1 MLVMIVPNQLIANC
15 QKTPE
20 RTAWLE
26 TLPELLEKL
35 TGRWSLRVGPPF
47 DHDGACSWVASVVRG
62 DGTPA
67 VLKLAMP
74 HMEGEHE
81 IEGLRFW
88 NGDPTVKLL
97 EADKQR
103 GAMLLERCQPGTAL
117 RSEPE
122 PAQDEVIAELL
133 KRIRRA
139 NSRSSGFQQF
149 RHLKE
154 MLEVWRHETLAQ
166 KREWPDP
173 ALVQE
178 GLSIFEALSRPSP
191 ADTLLVTD
199 LHAGN
204 VLRAARVPWL
214 LIDPKP
220 FIGDAAFDVVQHL
233 INCEERLHADPIT
246 LVNRVAELAEVD
258 PERVR
263 RWTFARAA
271 ADPREDWTNAMW
283 IDIARKLAP

>member
-1 MLVMIVPNQLIANC
+1 MIIPNQLIANC
-15 QKTPE
+15 RKTPE

-26 TLPELLEKL
+26 SLPALLEKL
-35 TGRWSLRVGPPF
+35 TGRWSLCVGPPF
-47 DHDGACSWVASVVRG
+47 DHDGACSWVAPVVRS

-88 NGDPTVKLL
+88 NGNPTIRLL
-97 EADKQR
+97 EADKES
-103 GAMLLERCQPGTAL
+103 GAMLLERCQPGTTL

-122 PAQDEVIAELL
+122 PAQDKVIAELL
-133 KRIRRA
+133 KRIRSA
-139 NSRSSGFQQF
+139 NLYSNGFQQF

-166 KREWPDP
+166 KHKWSDS
-173 ALVQE
+173 ALVKE
-178 GLSIFEALSRPSP
+178 GLSVFQALSHPSP
-191 ADTLLVTD
+191 TDTLLVTD

-204 VLRAARVPWL
+204 ILRAARAPWL
-214 LIDPKP
+214 VIDPKP
-220 FIGDAAFDVVQHL
+220 FVGDAAFDVVQHL
-233 INCEERLHADPIT
+233 INCEERLHADPIA
-246 LVNRVAELAEVD
+246 LLNRVAGLAEVD

-263 RWTFARAA
+263 LWTFARAA
-271 ADPREDWTNAMW
+271 ADPREDWTNVLW